1 MSNPPDRDYVGAQY
15 RAWIASL
22 SHERL
27 LPTRRRT
34 IALFAVAYA
43 ITFAG
48 RAFTTTPWPF
58 LFGSFVTILLAVR
71 MTNLLL
77 VRLLRRDL
85 RRSPT
90 DRRIHAGLEPV
101 VYAATMAVLVVLG
114 SAFVLAYSWLPGAP
128 L

>member
-1 MSNPPDRDYVGAQY
+1 MSKLPDRDYVGTQY
-15 RAWIASL
+15 RAWISSL

-34 IALFAVAYA
+34 IAVFAVAYA
-43 ITFAG
+43 ITFAW
-48 RAFTTTPWPF
+48 RAFTTMPWPF
-58 LFGSFVTILLAVR
+58 LFGLFVTILLSVR
-71 MTNLLL
+71 TTNLLL

-90 DRRIHAGLEPV
+90 DRRLYAGLEPV
-101 VYAATMAVLVVLG
+101 VYAATMAVLVALG
-114 SAFVLAYSWLPGAP
+114 SAFVLAYLWLPGAP